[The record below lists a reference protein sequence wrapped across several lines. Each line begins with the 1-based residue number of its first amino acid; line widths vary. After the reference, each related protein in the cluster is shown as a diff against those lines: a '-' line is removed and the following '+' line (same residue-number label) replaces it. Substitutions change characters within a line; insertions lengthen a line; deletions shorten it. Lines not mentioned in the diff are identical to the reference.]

1 MNSRVVSA
9 ASRRNRIIILLFM
22 TKGKRTIH
30 SKIRAVDLDAFEQ
43 RFSRRYRIKKIVNAI
58 ISFIIVFC
66 GVSAVLYSI
75 FVFHNNLFNRM
86 RFMTFDGTLFTTLI
100 SLLSG
105 IVFLREARDGT
116 EVTNRNVYFL
126 RLSAAT
132 TEFVIFI
139 VVMVGLTPLVPDLPD
154 VTSYT
159 GIMMHLVIP
168 TLMVTSFVI
177 NDAPIGRLKPMEP
190 FYGTTYITLYA
201 LIMLVL
207 FGLRILPSSLA
218 PYSFLDFDRTGWG
231 FKLLCLTGIYIVGYN
246 VALALAS
253 LNRLM
258 SWLWFYD
265 FSKLFRGASPRK
277 KGDK

>member
-1 MNSRVVSA
+1 
-9 ASRRNRIIILLFM
+9 M
-22 TKGKRTIH
+22 TH
-30 SKIRAVDLDAFEQ
+30 SKIRAVDLDAFERQ
-43 RFSRRYRIKKIVNAI
+43 FSRRYRIKKTVCAV

-86 RFMTFDGTLFTTLI
+86 RFMTFDGTMYTTLI

-105 IVFLREARDGT
+105 IVFLREANDGS

-126 RLSAAT
+126 RLSSAV

-139 VVMVGLTPLVPDLPD
+139 VVMFGLSPLVPDQPD

-168 TLMVTSFVI
+168 ALMLTCFVF
-177 NDAPIGRLKPMEP
+177 NDAPIGRLKPLEP
-190 FYGTTYITLYA
+190 FYGTMFITLYA

-218 PYSFLDFDRTGWG
+218 PYSFLDFDRTEWG
-231 FKLLCLTGIYIVGYN
+231 FKLLCLAGIYIVGYTIS
-246 VALALAS
+246 LALAA
-253 LNRLM
+253 LNNLL
-258 SWLWFYD
+258 SWVWFYD
-265 FSKLFRGASPRK
+265 FRKLRGRQPRQG
-277 KGDK
+277 KGEK

>member
-1 MNSRVVSA
+1 
-9 ASRRNRIIILLFM
+9 M
-22 TKGKRTIH
+22 TKGRRVTH
-30 SKIRAVDLDAFEQ
+30 SKIRAVDLDAFERQ
-43 RFSRRYRIKKIVNAI
+43 FSRRYRIKKTVCAV

-86 RFMTFDGTLFTTLI
+86 RFMTFDGTMYTTLI

-105 IVFLREARDGT
+105 IVFLREANDGS

-126 RLSAAT
+126 RLSSAV

-139 VVMVGLTPLVPDLPD
+139 VVMFGLSPLVPDQPD

-168 TLMVTSFVI
+168 ALMLTCFVF
-177 NDAPIGRLKPMEP
+177 NDAPIGRLKPLEP
-190 FYGTTYITLYA
+190 FYGTMFITLYA

-218 PYSFLDFDRTGWG
+218 PYSFLDFDRTEWG
-231 FKLLCLTGIYIVGYN
+231 FKLLCLAGIYIVGYTIS
-246 VALALAS
+246 LALAA
-253 LNRLM
+253 LNNLL
-258 SWLWFYD
+258 SWVWFYD
-265 FSKLFRGASPRK
+265 FRKLRGRQPRQG
-277 KGDK
+277 KGEK